1 MQQETPNIVE
11 IYYKKKKKKK
21 TALNSANRTP
31 KKTIKRTNRKI
42 ILGQDS
48 ILKGIRQNII
58 SVNSE

>member
-1 MQQETPNIVE
+1 MSMQQETPNIVE
-11 IYYKKKKKKK
+11 IYYKKKKK